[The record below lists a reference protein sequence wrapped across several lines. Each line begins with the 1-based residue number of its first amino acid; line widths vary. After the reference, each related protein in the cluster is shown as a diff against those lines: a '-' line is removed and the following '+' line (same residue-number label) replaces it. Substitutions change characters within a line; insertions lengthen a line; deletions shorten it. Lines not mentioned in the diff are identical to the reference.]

1 MATPNPGQPPQ
12 AKSVQDWM
20 ICVRAPALPETAIH
34 RSESAIRAAPA
45 WKSGSQSVTLLVGAS
60 ARIAAL

>member
-20 ICVRAPALPETAIH
+20 ICVRAPTLPEQPSTAQS
-34 RSESAIRAAPA
+34 RSGRF
-45 WKSGSQSVTLLVGAS
+45 
-60 ARIAAL
+60 RIVCSTSRRHGL